1 MKQFQS
7 SVGSTIKINMDLLFA
22 TGLGV
27 TAWLIWP
34 TNIKWYGFGLL
45 SICCGLAAVGVL
57 IRAIRTMLSLYSR
70 DKAMAEYLAQGN
82 KPKASSLATRDAL
95 DDAGMR

>member
-22 TGLGV
+22 TCLGA

-34 TNIKWYGFGLL
+34 TNIKWYGFGFL
-45 SICCGLAAVGVL
+45 SICCGLAAVAVTF
-57 IRAIRTMLSLYSR
+57 RALRTMLALYTR
-70 DKAMAEYLAQGN
+70 DKAMAAYFAQGN
-82 KPKASSLATRDAL
+82 QPKASTLASQDIQKN
-95 DDAGMR
+95 AGMR